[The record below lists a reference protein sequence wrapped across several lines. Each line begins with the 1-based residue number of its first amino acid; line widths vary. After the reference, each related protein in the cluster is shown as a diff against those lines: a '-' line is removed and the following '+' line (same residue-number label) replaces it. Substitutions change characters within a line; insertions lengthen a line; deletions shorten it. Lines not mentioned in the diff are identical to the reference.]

1 MIRRTLS
8 MTVIAGALAVPA
20 VGMAADAS
28 RDTSARTEQRARVAP
43 VSTTAP
49 AARDDARRFSD
60 RDWQKNWAADK
71 DKMEQALGVGKDKA
85 HYRQALEKMGYHITA
100 VNYDKPDYLEY
111 EIVKGKNSYEVQVD
125 FDKDTGKSTE
135 LDVTTNVWQA
145 DATDK
150 ALKDRNY
157 KYAYPTAQTRDADRV
172 SDRARLKAATAN
184 SDKLEEALGVG
195 QDKAFYRSTLEK
207 LGYKVTSVNYD
218 KPDYVE
224 YEVVKGDDSYEVQVD
239 FDEKSKKSTKV
250 DVTVNAVRADSTLR
264 AMNRN

>member
-1 MIRRTLS
+1 MIKRTLS
-8 MTVIAGALAVPA
+8 MTVIASALAVPV
-20 VGMAADAS
+20 VGMAADAA
-28 RDTSARTEQRARVAP
+28 RDTSARSEQRAGVAP
-43 VSTTAP
+43 VSTAGAST
-49 AARDDARRFSD
+49 RDDARRFSD

-85 HYRQALEKMGYHITA
+85 HYRKALEQMGYHITA

-111 EIVKGKNSYEVQVD
+111 EIVKGKDSYEVQVD
-125 FDKDTGKSTE
+125 FDKNTGKSTE

-157 KYAYPTAQTRDADRV
+157 KYTYPTAQTRDAERV
-172 SDRARLKAATAN
+172 SDRARLKAASAN
-184 SDKLEEALGVG
+184 SDKLEKELGVG
-195 QDKAFYRSTLEK
+195 RDKAHYRSTLDK

-224 YEVVKGDDSYEVQVD
+224 YEVVKGEDSYEVQVD